1 MTKEEGIG
9 VYYRP
14 QNREKSIET
23 ENCMQ
28 NHQIDNFLHPS
39 YQNSDKWS
47 IQRFDGYSRLVEVHN
62 CRSDQREIGTQIGKV
77 ENQIQRPIR
86 VF

>member
-1 MTKEEGIG
+1 MGSIIDRKTAK
-9 VYYRP
+9 
-14 QNREKSIET
+14 NRSKPKTACKIIK
-23 ENCMQ
+23 
-28 NHQIDNFLHPS
+28 IDNFLHPS

-62 CRSDQREIGTQIGKV
+62 CRSDQREIGTQIRKV